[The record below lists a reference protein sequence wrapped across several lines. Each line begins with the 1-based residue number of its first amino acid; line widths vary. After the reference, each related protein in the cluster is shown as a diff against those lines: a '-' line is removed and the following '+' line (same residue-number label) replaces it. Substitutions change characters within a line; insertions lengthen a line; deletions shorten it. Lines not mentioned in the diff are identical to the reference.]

1 MVEKFSLFFLF
12 YNALDLNNQ
21 KKLCLPSIYQFER
34 TETNLD
40 HPTVK
45 QLKYLDKSDKSG
57 QKLTKVVTVQSTA
70 ETRRRSQ
77 LFV

>member
-1 MVEKFSLFFLF
+1 M
-12 YNALDLNNQ
+12 
-21 KKLCLPSIYQFER
+21 YQFER
-34 TETNLD
+34 TGTNLD